1 MRARVRERKTDRGRE
16 NGRARERARE
26 SERELLSPVAGPVGS
41 GAAAQARHRMEMI
54 DPRWAAQSVMHVRD
68 GARVAARGT

>member
-1 MRARVRERKTDRGRE
+1 MPGE
-16 NGRARERARE
+16 RE
-26 SERELLSPVAGPVGS
+26 SERELLSPVAGPVVS

-54 DPRWAAQSVMHVRD
+54 DPRWAAQSMMQSQMHVRD

>member
-1 MRARVRERKTDRGRE
+1 MRESERERETDRGKE
-16 NGRARERARE
+16 SGRARE